1 MIPASAV
8 LSQYTH
14 LTGNGQMRH
23 YGNEPNF
30 AVQLDRLAKNITVQI
45 SLLTCSIVLLICVTK
60 LLSST
65 LVIRCELHSMT
76 VLCLLWT
83 LQVWFQA
90 ATQLFY
96 ATNLAWGGMITM
108 ASYNVFHHNCYR

>member
-1 MIPASAV
+1 MQNCIV
-8 LSQYTH
+8 Y
-14 LTGNGQMRH
+14 N
-23 YGNEPNF
+23 
-30 AVQLDRLAKNITVQI
+30 
-45 SLLTCSIVLLICVTK
+45 LLLK
-60 LLSST
+60 
-65 LVIRCELHSMT
+65 
-76 VLCLLWT
+76 

>member
-1 MIPASAV
+1 MPAERTQVRKSLSLFV
-8 LSQYTH
+8 L
-14 LTGNGQMRH
+14 NCM
-23 YGNEPNF
+23 
-30 AVQLDRLAKNITVQI
+30 K
-45 SLLTCSIVLLICVTK
+45 
-60 LLSST
+60 
-65 LVIRCELHSMT
+65 
-76 VLCLLWT
+76 